1 MKLVVFAGQGSQYKG
16 MGKELFSKFPEKVI
30 IASNILGFDV
40 KELCLE
46 DPDKQLNLTQYTQPA
61 LYVVNALRWLDKKDS
76 LGQVDYLMGHSLGE
90 YNALLAAQAFDFE
103 TGLKLVQERG
113 RLMGEAGGGGMI
125 AVLNTP
131 ADELQKYLEDNG
143 LTALDIANY
152 NTAKQLVISG
162 PKDIAERAVSQLR
175 KDKIRAM
182 PLKVSAAFHSRYMQ
196 KAAEEFYSFIEHF
209 DFSPLAIPVIANTTA
224 RPYNNDKII
233 ETLAKQIDHSV
244 LWTES
249 VRFLM
254 GKDKDFTFVE
264 LGKNLILSKMINE
277 IRQEEQP
284 LYVEEEKTVQKETV
298 EKQQDAEVAKPQQQV
313 KQETQQPT
321 TEKKQIQADE
331 LGAKSFQ
338 QKYGIKYAYLT
349 GAMYRGI
356 ASKEL
361 VVAMGKSGLLGFLG
375 TGGMSLSQIEN
386 DLRFIQQQLDNHQTY
401 GMNLLFNLQDPELE
415 MDTVEL
421 YLKYGVT
428 NIEAAAFMMMTPAL
442 VYYRLQGL
450 EKDSSGKIH
459 CKHRILAKVS
469 RPEVAEKFMSPAPK
483 RIVNRLLEK
492 GKITSEQA
500 QMAEQVAMS
509 FDICVEA
516 DSGGHT
522 DQGISTVLLPAIQSL
537 KKEMQGK
544 YNYEHPI
551 HVGLSGGIGTPESA
565 ASAFVMGA
573 DFILTGSI
581 NQCTV
586 EAGMS
591 DVVKTMLQ
599 DINVQDTA
607 YAPAGDMFEIGAKVQ
622 VLKRGVFFPARA
634 NKLYMLYTHYNSLD
648 EIPSAMKKQLQEKYF
663 HKTFAEIWRETKDYF
678 QQKGDA
684 KNIEQAEKNPKHKMA
699 LVFRWYFS
707 YSLKLAFAGDESDK
721 VNFQVHTG
729 PALGAFN
736 QWVKGT
742 EFASW
747 QNRHVHKIAEKMMTE
762 TAELL
767 SVRISPFYE
776 ALVKEHEQDKKRIA
790 ALEKELQEYSLKD
803 FTQESGARSQE
814 SGDKS
819 QGSGD
824 KRQESGDKSQN
835 LKGDNQNKKKNKNN
849 KKKRSGAN
857 KTQEKKEVKEQ
868 QHNTKKMET
877 KKRASKDEI
886 FSIIGEYCKE
896 VLGDLDDYSFKFG
909 DSLKTLGANSID
921 RAEIVGLTLEFFEL
935 DFPRTELFGAKN
947 MGELAEL
954 IYEKQ

>member
-16 MGKELFSKFPEKVI
+16 MGKELFSKFPEKAI
-30 IASNILGFDV
+30 IASDILGYDV

-46 DPDKQLNLTQYTQPA
+46 DPDKQLNLTQYTQPV

-76 LGQVDYLMGHSLGE
+76 LGQIDYLMGHSLGE

-131 ADELQKYLEDNG
+131 VNELQKYLEDND
-143 LTALDIANY
+143 LAALDIANY

-162 PKDIAERAVSQLR
+162 PKDIADRAIVQLR

-182 PLKVSAAFHSRYMQ
+182 PLKVSAAFHSRYMK
-196 KAAEEFYSFIEHF
+196 KAAEEFSSFIEHF
-209 DFSPLAIPVIANTTA
+209 DFSPLAIPVIANATA
-224 RPYNNDKII
+224 RPYHNDKVI

-244 LWTES
+244 LWSES
-249 VRFLM
+249 VCFLM
-254 GKDKDFTFVE
+254 GKEKDFTFVE

-277 IRQEEQP
+277 IQQDEKS
-284 LYVEEEKTVQKETV
+284 LHVEEEKAV
-298 EKQQDAEVAKPQQQV
+298 EQQDAEVTKSQQEV
-313 KQETQQPT
+313 KQETQEPT
-321 TEKKQIQADE
+321 ASQKQIQADE

-361 VVAMGKSGLLGFLG
+361 VVAIGKAGLLGFLG
-375 TGGMSLSQIEN
+375 TGGMSLSEIEN
-386 DLRFIQQQLDNHQTY
+386 DLRFIQQQLSNHQAY

-421 YLKYGVT
+421 YLRYGVT

-442 VYYRLQGL
+442 VYYRLRGL
-450 EKDSSGKIH
+450 EKDSGGKIH

-522 DQGISTVLLPAIQSL
+522 DQGIPTVLLPAMQSL
-537 KKEMQGK
+537 KKEMQAK

-565 ASAFVMGA
+565 ASAFIMGA

-634 NKLYMLYTHYNSLD
+634 NKLYMLYTQYNSLD
-648 EIPSAMKKQLQEKYF
+648 EIPNATKKQLEEKYF

-678 QQKGDA
+678 QKKGDA

-707 YSLKLAFAGDESDK
+707 YSSKLAFAGDESDK

-747 QNRHVHKIAEKMMTE
+747 QNRYVDKIAGRMMKE

-767 SVRISPFYE
+767 NERITPFYE
-776 ALVKEHEQDKKRIA
+776 VLVKEQEEDKKRIA
-790 ALEKELQEYSLKD
+790 ALEKELQKYCLKD
-803 FTQESGARSQE
+803 LTQESGAKSQELGAKSQEPGAKNQE
-814 SGDKS
+814 SGA
-819 QGSGD
+819 
-824 KRQESGDKSQN
+824 KSQN
-835 LKGDNQNKKKNKNN
+835 LKSNKESNQHKEKSKSN
-849 KKKRSGAN
+849 KKKRSGTS
-857 KTQEKKEVKEQ
+857 KTQEKKEVKA
-868 QHNTKKMET
+868 T
-877 KKRASKDEI
+877 KKRASTDEI

-896 VLGDLDDYSFKFG
+896 VLGDLDDYSFKFS